1 MRVWFQER
9 FNWQQ
14 LPPIALDGGSIALS
28 VFLCVVLVLAQLPGT
43 ELAGVSTNW
52 LLIWVVSWSIKRS
65 PLEGAMAGCCL
76 GWIQDG
82 LTAPYPTH
90 ALGLALAGILTAL
103 LQKHRYLQED
113 FISVALIVF
122 GMAVLVETT
131 MAIQITLQIQA
142 QDLLPAW
149 INNASSQDPGF
160 DTSLLAV
167 EGIDSSAVDRT
178 GLTLGEIWQHHQ
190 RIALSSAIVS
200 SLWAPI
206 AYYPLNRWWD
216 WLEELKGF

>member
-1 MRVWFQER
+1 MKAFVQGK

-14 LPPIALDGGSIALS
+14 LPPIALDGGAIALS
-28 VFLCVVLVLAQLPGT
+28 VLMCVLLLLSQLPGT
-43 ELAGVSTNW
+43 EVAGVSANW

-65 PLEGAMAGCCL
+65 PLEGALAGCCL

-131 MAIQITLQIQA
+131 MAIEITLQVQA
-142 QDLLPAW
+142 QDWLPDW
-149 INNASSQDPGF
+149 LNNTPSQDPGF
-160 DTSLLAV
+160 NSSLLKV

-178 GLTLGEIWQHHQ
+178 GLSLGEIWQHHQ

-216 WLEELKGF
+216 WLEELKGL